1 MFYNAQCGILCMI
14 KFNTTQEAPK
24 YTLDDHP
31 CGTRNNEGITVC
43 VVRNVDDYGCCWQ
56 QREKKHVYI
65 GSSESFKKTQKD
77 DEKIDKIYLTSSPA
91 SAALSFSL
99 LTCFDLSTTITQF
112 SLPKLLYVWIIS
124 LFDLLFKIISIE
136 AN

>member
-43 VVRNVDDYGCCWQ
+43 AVRNVDDYGCCWQ

-77 DEKIDKIYLTSSPA
+77 DEKNRQNLLNFESSER
-91 SAALSFSL
+91 SSFLSRF
-99 LTCFDLSTTITQF
+99 
-112 SLPKLLYVWIIS
+112 
-124 LFDLLFKIISIE
+124 
-136 AN
+136 

>member
-1 MFYNAQCGILCMI
+1 MTIKLNGRCLRFLVLNPPKSRPRVANTINIFKQMFYNAQCGILCMI

-56 QREKKHVYI
+56 QRERRNMYI
-65 GSSESFKKTQKD
+65 SAAARALKRLKKTMKKNRQNLLNF
-77 DEKIDKIYLTSSPA
+77 EFSERSSF
-91 SAALSFSL
+91 LSRF
-99 LTCFDLSTTITQF
+99 
-112 SLPKLLYVWIIS
+112 
-124 LFDLLFKIISIE
+124 
-136 AN
+136 